1 MKEPFPMGS
10 FGPAGKRR
18 LVPVLAVCA
27 LAAGVLGAF
36 ASAAGPGGWDHL
48 GDRGAPGTDSL
59 DLVAAALAVT
69 PGALYVGG
77 EFTDAGGIPDA
88 DRIATWNGSNWSA
101 VSSPASQISNGRVS
115 AIAVHA
121 GKVYAGGS
129 FQDAGG
135 EANAD
140 NLAIWD
146 GTSWEPFCDAA
157 GPAFDGNVTSLQI
170 VGQTLYVGGAFQNGA
185 GIASADY
192 LLACSLET
200 GASSSTVPDPAHAF
214 AGTVYALTADS
225 DGTLYAGGGFS
236 NLGSIAAADNVAY
249 RPSGGTWQ
257 PMGSGGGPCGCA
269 VTTFVRGLTAVGT
282 DVYVGTDANDIAGIP
297 QADHVATWD
306 GSAWSALGADSGGA
320 NGWLPTT
327 TSINALASDG
337 SNLFVTGSFQNANG
351 DARAD
356 NVAFFDG
363 TGWHPVGSDGAGN
376 GPWTGDGLALAI
388 VDRGLYAAGS
398 FTTAGGDAQARS
410 AASFALSQVIAYPTP
425 TVTAG
430 PGPMPTP
437 TVTPSPA
444 PAPDVAPPATS
455 LRRAQIDQARRRAT
469 FRFAS
474 GEPGSTFA
482 CKLDRRKLGPC
493 TSPKTYRRLA
503 TGKHVFRVKA
513 RDRAGNLDATPAV
526 RRFRIEKRPVRSNQ
540 SRAPA
545 GST

>member
-1 MKEPFPMGS
+1 MGS

-88 DRIATWNGSNWSA
+88 DRIATLNGSNWSA

-297 QADHVATWD
+297 QADHVATW
-306 GSAWSALGADSGGA
+306 
-320 NGWLPTT
+320 
-327 TSINALASDG
+327 
-337 SNLFVTGSFQNANG
+337 TG
-351 DARAD
+351 R
-356 NVAFFDG
+356 
-363 TGWHPVGSDGAGN
+363 
-376 GPWTGDGLALAI
+376 
-388 VDRGLYAAGS
+388 RG
-398 FTTAGGDAQARS
+398 ARS
-410 AASFALSQVIAYPTP
+410 AP
-425 TVTAG
+425 TVAARTAG
-430 PGPMPTP
+430 SRRRPRSTP
-437 TVTPSPA
+437 WRATARTCSSRGRSRTRTAMPA
-444 PAPDVAPPATS
+444 PTTSPSSTAPDGTRSGRTVPAT
-455 LRRAQIDQARRRAT
+455 ARGPAT
-469 FRFAS
+469 AS
-474 GEPGSTFA
+474 PSRSST
-482 CKLDRRKLGPC
+482 
-493 TSPKTYRRLA
+493 
-503 TGKHVFRVKA
+503 
-513 RDRAGNLDATPAV
+513 
-526 RRFRIEKRPVRSNQ
+526 
-540 SRAPA
+540 A
-545 GST
+545 GSTRQGASPPQAATPKRAPPRRSRSRRSSPIRRRR